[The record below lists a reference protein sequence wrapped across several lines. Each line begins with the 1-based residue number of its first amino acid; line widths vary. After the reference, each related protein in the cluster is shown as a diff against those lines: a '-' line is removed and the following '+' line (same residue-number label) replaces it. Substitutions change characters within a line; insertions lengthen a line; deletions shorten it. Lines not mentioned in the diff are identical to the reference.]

1 MGQLITFPI
10 YIHKNKCIRC
20 GKCTT
25 GCPSGAMKI
34 DKEGYPVFDK
44 TKCEKCYR
52 CIHHCPKHALSLNK
66 RKTPEIVWKIN
77 E

>member
-10 YIHKNKCIRC
+10 YLLKKECVKC

-25 GCPSGAMKI
+25 DCPPQAMQT
-34 DKEGYPVFDK
+34 DSAGYPVFDK

-66 RKTPEIVWKIN
+66 RKAPTIVWDADK
-77 E
+77 

>member
-1 MGQLITFPI
+1 
-10 YIHKNKCIRC
+10 
-20 GKCTT
+20 
-25 GCPSGAMKI
+25 MKI
-34 DKEGYPVFDK
+34 DKEGYPVFGK

-66 RKTPEIVWKIN
+66 RKTPEIVWKVN